1 MLYIRLLLIPFVI
14 TLPLPPPPDH
24 EDNGADDDDDDIYIM
39 MKCLC
44 VTKNDHLLKRPLCL
58 FVYFNGLS
66 SLRK

>member
-1 MLYIRLLLIPFVI
+1 MLYLHLTWL
-14 TLPLPPPPDH
+14 T
-24 EDNGADDDDDDIYIM
+24 NGDGNGDGDGDYGVGDDGDGDGDIYIM